1 MPHFCLETIMQIQPD
16 SAGSPIFGRRSL
28 RPVSSSGSRK
38 PASAPSA
45 SAPSASETSSS
56 RETSLLL
63 DQLGEMP
70 DVRADVVDEVRQRL
84 KRGELLTREAA
95 QATAAVILADLQYFL
110 HS

>member
-1 MPHFCLETIMQIQPD
+1 MQIQPD
-16 SAGSPIFGRRSL
+16 SAGSPIFGRRPI

-38 PASAPSA
+38 RASAPSD
-45 SAPSASETSSS
+45 SETSAS

-63 DQLGEMP
+63 DKLGEMP
-70 DVRADVVDEVRQRL
+70 DVRADVVDDVRQRL

-95 QATAAVILADLQYFL
+95 YATATAILADLQGFL

>member
-1 MPHFCLETIMQIQPD
+1 MQIQPD
-16 SAGSPIFGRRSL
+16 GAGSPIFGRRPI

-38 PASAPSA
+38 HASSA
-45 SAPSASETSSS
+45 SASETPGS
-56 RETSLLL
+56 RETAQLL
-63 DQLGEMP
+63 DKLGEMP

-95 QATAAVILADLQYFL
+95 QATAAAILADLQGFL

>member
-16 SAGSPIFGRRSL
+16 SAGSPIFGRRSI

-38 PASAPSA
+38 AA